1 MFEATSRHCGPSCTS
16 CSSTQ
21 LCWARATGPQSV
33 PPKQGSGR
41 RRLCQTKPGPGLTL
55 SLCAQMAA
63 AHSEGPS
70 SERMPLLPAP
80 RGPHADLKVK

>member
-33 PPKQGSGR
+33 PPKAGIGQETAMPN
-41 RRLCQTKPGPGLTL
+41 QTWAGAHTV
-55 SLCAQMAA
+55 SLCPDG
-63 AHSEGPS
+63 SC
-70 SERMPLLPAP
+70 PL
-80 RGPHADLKVK
+80 